1 MSVVEIELSE
11 TTAKAQKIPPPGGG
25 GIWVNQTTLFTSAIQ
40 NRRDDGRR
48 LVKRHAL
55 LGRTPIAGNIVCN
68 RVLAIR
74 VNKIFNLNALI
85 VSLRTD
91 NHIKFP
97 ASNCLAVAAPL
108 PPRGIL
114 YILPPFLKISCA
126 AVPKAAAKTAAIE
139 TAHILRLFYLCC
151 LCQCGQQSASR
162 MDFSVYRP
170 ILQAG
175 NFCAILHFLCPL
187 SPARLQ
193 GRSLCEHT
201 ANSGAKVWYTARFC
215 AILDKKSIQPGRAR
229 HKRGNT

>member
-1 MSVVEIELSE
+1 MIISYHIICQIS
-11 TTAKAQKIPPPGGG
+11 TALCKNSKKHFFA
-25 GIWVNQTTLFTSAIQ
+25 S
-40 NRRDDGRR
+40 
-48 LVKRHAL
+48 
-55 LGRTPIAGNIVCN
+55 
-68 RVLAIR
+68 
-74 VNKIFNLNALI
+74 IFN
-85 VSLRTD
+85 
-91 NHIKFP
+91 FP
-97 ASNCLAVAAPL
+97 PFCLLYSNRFAVAAPL
-108 PPRGIL
+108 PPSGIL
-114 YILPPFLKISCA
+114 YILPSFLKISCA
-126 AVPKAAAKTAAIE
+126 VTPKNAANTADIE

>member
-1 MSVVEIELSE
+1 MGVSVVEIELSE
-11 TTAKAQKIPPPGGG
+11 TTTKAQKIPPPGGG
-25 GIWVNQTTLFTSAIQ
+25 GTWVNQTTLFISAIQ
-40 NRRDDGRR
+40 NRRDGGRCI
-48 LVKRHAL
+48 VKRHAL

-97 ASNCLAVAAPL
+97 ASNCFAVAAPL

-114 YILPPFLKISCA
+114 YILPSFLKISCA
-126 AVPKAAAKTAAIE
+126 AAPKAAVKTAAIE
-139 TAHILRLFYLCC
+139 IAHILRLFHLCC
-151 LCQCGQQSASR
+151 LCRCGQQSASR

-175 NFCAILHFLCPL
+175 NFCAILHFSVSSLPCP
-187 SPARLQ
+187 A
-193 GRSLCEHT
+193 
-201 ANSGAKVWYTARFC
+201 AGA
-215 AILDKKSIQPGRAR
+215 LPL
-229 HKRGNT
+229 